1 MCKLPDGSDWL
12 WGKLD
17 LALVGSDS
25 KESTCDAGDLG
36 SIPGEGNGYPLQL
49 FLPGKSHGQRS
60 LVGYSSWDRKE
71 SDTTKQLNMQHFP
84 YALNARGILPHSPS
98 SSSAL

>member
-1 MCKLPDGSDWL
+1 MRVRGLCKLPDGSDWL

-36 SIPGEGNGYPLQL
+36 SIPGEGNDYPLQL

-60 LVGYSSWDRKE
+60 LVAYGPWGHKE
-71 SDTTKQLNMQHFP
+71 SDT
-84 YALNARGILPHSPS
+84 AE
-98 SSSAL
+98 

>member
-1 MCKLPDGSDWL
+1 MRVRGLCKLPDGSDWL

-36 SIPGEGNGYPLQL
+36 STSGLGRNPEEGNGNPLQFSCL
-49 FLPGKSHGQRS
+49 GNPMDRGSWQATVHG
-60 LVGYSSWDRKE
+60 VTKE
-71 SDTTKQLNMQHFP
+71 LDTT
-84 YALNARGILPHSPS
+84 
-98 SSSAL
+98 